1 MKIRLMMVLVLIA
14 VLCLSNPVQ
23 AQSKRVITLQTSL
36 GNITGFVDFR
46 NARIFYNIPYGKS
59 PIGSRKFAKP
69 EPYGKWS
76 GNRDGRDPSPLCPQ
90 PRTKQLDALGL
101 RMDEDCL
108 ILNIYTPINSIDQI
122 PVMVW
127 IHGGGYVAGGAI
139 QYDGSALAT
148 VGNVVV
154 VTVNYRLGL
163 EGFLSFGDNL
173 VKGNYGIWDQILAL
187 RWVKDNIKDYG
198 GNPNEVTI
206 FGESAGGM
214 SVSQLSLIPSNKG
227 LFKRAIMQSGVANS
241 LFAFQYGPRES
252 HRAISDQL
260 GCPYDEMNT
269 TASLNCM
276 RQINTSSIINVTA
289 DFFSNTLSSRLS
301 IGPVID
307 GELFKRSIEKIFANN
322 NSEELEFLRSL
333 DVMIGTTD
341 SDGSLIIRMSE
352 SVQKEYG
359 FNISDDGLPYQ
370 FFCDMFIPSLV
381 NDYYKGNAEVSD
393 ALCKMYGKPNDQAEN
408 SRHAVK
414 MYGDIFFLSP
424 AMETLTVHAKN
435 NNLSKTYQYVFSE
448 WSLPVFF
455 DATVFP
461 PWFEGAGHATE
472 LIYLFF
478 LEFLPML
485 NPELIVNPAD
495 HNFAKNLRIQWTNFA
510 KYGNPNGAETV
521 VEDWPQFDT
530 TERKFMQLNK
540 NNMTVGVN
548 YRGDKIKFFSETVP
562 VILRSTSSASFMCVY
577 FSHYALLSFLVVLL
591 RNILD
596 I

>member
-1 MKIRLMMVLVLIA
+1 MKTRLAVVSVLIA
-14 VLCLSNPVQ
+14 AVCLSNSIQ
-23 AQSKRVITLQTSL
+23 AQSRQEVTLQTSL
-36 GNITGFVDFR
+36 GNITGFIDFR
-46 NARIFYNIPYGKS
+46 NATIFYNIPYGKS
-59 PIGSRKFAKP
+59 PVGIRKFAKP
-69 EPYGKWS
+69 EPFGKWS
-76 GNRDGRDPSPLCPQ
+76 GNRDGTNPSPLCPQ
-90 PRTKQLDALGL
+90 PRTKELDALGL
-101 RMDEDCL
+101 QMDEDCL
-108 ILNIYTPINSIDQI
+108 ILNIYTPVNIEDQV

-148 VGNVVV
+148 TGNVVV
-154 VTVNYRLGL
+154 VSVNYRLGL
-163 EGFLSFGDNL
+163 EGFLSFGDDL
-173 VKGNYGIWDQILAL
+173 GKGNYGIWDQILSL

-241 LFAFQYGPRES
+241 LFAFRPRES
-252 HRAISDQL
+252 HRAICDQL
-260 GCPYDEMNT
+260 GCPYDELNT
-269 TASLNCM
+269 TASLHCM

-289 DFFSNTLSSRLS
+289 NIISRTVSTRLP

-307 GELFKRSIEKIFANN
+307 GELFKRSIKNILTDND
-322 NSEELEFLRSL
+322 SEELKFFRSL

-341 SDGSLIIRMSE
+341 SDGSLVIRLSE
-352 SVQKEYG
+352 KVQKEYG
-359 FNISDDGLPYQ
+359 FNISDGGLPFQ
-370 FFCDMFIPSLV
+370 FFCDVFIPSLV
-381 NDYYKGNAEVSD
+381 NDYYKGNSRVSD
-393 ALCKMYGKPNDQAEN
+393 ALCKMYGRPNDQAEN
-408 SRHAVK
+408 SRQAVK

-424 AMETLTVHAKN
+424 AMETLAVHAKN
-435 NNLSKTYQYVFSE
+435 NNSSKTYQYVFSE

-478 LEFLPML
+478 LEFLQMIYPH
-485 NPELIVNPAD
+485 LIVNLDD
-495 HNFAKNLRIQWTNFA
+495 HQLANNLRVQWTNFA
-510 KYGNPNGAETV
+510 KFGNPNGAESV

-530 TERKFMQLNK
+530 TDRKFLQLNK

-548 YRGDKIKFFSETVP
+548 YRGDEIHFFSKTVP
-562 VILRSTSSASFMCVY
+562 VILQSTSSAPLMCVGLY
-577 FSHYALLSFLVVLL
+577 YHALLLFLVVLI
-591 RNILD
+591 RNMLQI
-596 I
+596 